1 MNAAWIPFWATVI
14 VATIGAI
21 PILLRLR
28 GEWRKDRIDMM
39 THMSERIDAL
49 EMDREDDRA
58 YIGDLVAH
66 IDRLE
71 AIVRASNPG
80 AVIPTRPVRRSKVTV

>member
-58 YIGDLVAH
+58 HINSLERYIDELVA
-66 IDRLE
+66 IIKAE
-71 AIVRASNPG
+71 KPERALP
-80 AVIPTRPVRRSKVTV
+80 PRPFRRNKVTV